1 MCIGRSLGGL
11 RGLRSAGDSHISAGP
26 QQKGAEQQQEDGGED
41 LHQGGGVWWG
51 KEEGTVQTICSDSV
65 TSLPLRGSQ
74 SPLVLMV
81 MLVGWPG
88 PRRLRALTDSTYS
101 RLGCRPSTV
110 TDFLRGSDTD
120 TLSRSGEQMSL
131 GSVLAFN

>member
-1 MCIGRSLGGL
+1 MR
-11 RGLRSAGDSHISAGP
+11 IST
-26 QQKGAEQQQEDGGED
+26 KGAESGGR
-41 LHQGGGVWWG
+41 
-51 KEEGTVQTICSDSV
+51 KEEGTVQTICSDAV
-65 TSLPLRGSQ
+65 TSQPLRSSQ

-81 MLVGWPG
+81 MLVGCPG

-120 TLSRSGEQMSL
+120 TLSRSGEQMRLILTL
-131 GSVLAFN
+131 GSVLAFT